1 MSHETLDHPPLA
13 HLRERH
19 APITIEHCKVLALSA
34 LGGMLEYYEFTI
46 FIFLSPYISQLF
58 FPASVA
64 PWLRELQVL
73 TIFGAGYLTRPFGGI
88 VLASLGDKIGRRRM
102 FAISVLLMA
111 APTLVIGLLPTYAST
126 GAWAPATLLLC
137 RLVQGIALGGEL
149 PGAMTFVSEHVPERR
164 LGIAFGI
171 VGSSVTLGFIA
182 ASAVIGVVTAHSNSA
197 ELLRTG
203 WRIPFLLGGA
213 FGLVSAFL
221 RRYVS
226 ETPVFREMSA
236 HHKLT
241 RGSPFA
247 LLLRDQRR
255 ETILCVLLSIAPGV
269 MISGVQLFPSI
280 YLQMFLHYDPS
291 IVHHAQLWLMAAMF
305 AGGFI
310 GGFVVD
316 AIGWVKA
323 IIGTM
328 ILLIVTLFLF
338 YGFTTPETVTG
349 WFIAI
354 GLFLSCMVM
363 LYNPLVY
370 SFRAQ
375 TRLTGIATV
384 YNISAAVFGG
394 TTPVLMQLMAH
405 FNKWGLAIYPALA
418 GIITLVVTPMLWQ
431 LRKPLFAE

>member
-1 MSHETLDHPPLA
+1 MSHETLGHPPLDY
-13 HLRERH
+13 RRGRH
-19 APITIEHCKVLALSA
+19 APLTIEHCKVLTLSSM
-34 LGGMLEYYEFTI
+34 GGMLEYYEFTI

-58 FPASVA
+58 FPASIA

-88 VLASLGDKIGRRRM
+88 ALASLGDKIGRRRM
-102 FAISVLLMA
+102 FAISVTLMA
-111 APTLVIGLLPTYAST
+111 APTLMIGLLPTYMSA

-164 LGIAFGI
+164 LGIAFGAL
-171 VGSSVTLGFIA
+171 GSSVTLGFIVA
-182 ASAVIGVVTAHSNSA
+182 AAVINAVLAHYDNA
-197 ELLRTG
+197 GFLRMG
-203 WRIPFLLGGA
+203 WRIPFLLGGT

-226 ETPVFREMSA
+226 ETPVFRDMNQ
-236 HHKLT
+236 HHKLSQ
-241 RGSPFA
+241 GSPLAMLF
-247 LLLRDQRR
+247 RDQRR

-280 YLQMFLHYDPS
+280 YLQTFLHYDPQ
-291 IVHHAQLWLMAAMF
+291 IVHRAQFWLEVAMF

-310 GGFVVD
+310 GGIVVD

-338 YGFTTPETVTG
+338 YGFTTPASVIG

-354 GLFLSCMVM
+354 GLFLSCMIM
-363 LYNPLVY
+363 LYNPLVH

-384 YNISAAVFGG
+384 YNVSAAVFGG
-394 TTPVLMQLMAH
+394 ATPVLMQLMAH
-405 FNKWGLAIYPALA
+405 YSRWGLAIYPALA
-418 GIITLVVTPMLWQ
+418 GIVTIIVTPMLWQ
-431 LRKPLFAE
+431 LRKPLYAE